1 MTINHP
7 VRLGEFASLTWNPS
21 RKLNLGKVS
30 VPLTGQL
37 AEDGTTVEV
46 TVGEINAE
54 EVQRLS
60 NVAEEVFTTAQLE
73 STVDADEDEEEE
85 FDPGENFAVW
95 TGVLGMEGVS
105 TGDGRLIETGALNW
119 QTPQD
124 FRSVKEDVGG
134 HDGAVVVG
142 TTLFM
147 DRGENGEIFGTGTFD
162 LGSDEGM
169 ESRRQVEAGIST
181 GVSFDL
187 DDMTFEVRVAE
198 ELIEKAQA
206 QMDEGGQ
213 VELQKSEDGK
223 IVVMQMSPD
232 DEMHVIT
239 SARVRASTRVSIPAF
254 AETGIKLVEDDED
267 SVDGEEAMANLDP
280 EVEGEGVSEEELS
293 ADLGEFKNWV
303 SQTGGLPKYI
313 RRIADQL
320 MAKGM
325 GESRAIA
332 SAVNTAK
339 RWARG
344 GTVRANGGPRV
355 TAKTVAKA
363 AAAVASWYSKRARAN
378 AMSGETESMTAAG
391 GPVRPPREWFSD
403 PKLTGPSP
411 LRVMEDGRV
420 FGHVATWDSCHIGY
434 AQECTAPPESRTG
447 YAFFLSGGLLTDDGS
462 EVSVGHLTLGTGH
475 ADEKMKLHAAAAH
488 YDNTGTVMADVSAGE
503 DAHGIWVA
511 GGMRSDLTEAQVR
524 AFRSAPLSGDW
535 RMDQRT
541 GNLEMVAALSV
552 NVPGFPIPR
561 PKALVSS
568 GQVQSL
574 VASGIVEE
582 EETPDP
588 SQLTVEEV
596 AVLRSIVVETQER
609 ERIKKAAALADRVKR
624 ITEGK

>member
-7 VRLGEFASLTWNPS
+7 VRLGEFASLTLDVG

-37 AEDGTTVEV
+37 AEDGTTVEIS
-46 TVGEINAE
+46 VGEVPANEI
-54 EVQRLS
+54 QRLS
-60 NVAEEVFTTAQLE
+60 NVAEEVFSEEQIEATLQE
-73 STVDADEDEEEE
+73 DAEDDYE
-85 FDPGENFAVW
+85 PGDDIAVW
-95 TGVLGMEGVS
+95 TGVIGMEGVA
-105 TGDGRLIETGALNW
+105 TGDGRLIEIGALNW

-142 TTLFM
+142 TTLYM
-147 DRGENGEIFGTGTFD
+147 DRDENGEIFATGTFD
-162 LGSDEGM
+162 LGSEEGA
-169 ESRRQVEAGIST
+169 ESARQVKNGIST
-181 GVSFDL
+181 GVSMDL

-198 ELIEKAQA
+198 ELIEKTQA
-206 QMDEGGQ
+206 AMDGEGQ

-223 IVVMQMSPD
+223 VIVTQMNPD

-254 AETGIKLVEDDED
+254 AETGIKVIEDDED
-267 SVDGEEAMANLDP
+267 SLDEEAALEELDP
-280 EVEGEGVSEEELS
+280 EVEGEGVPEDEEEL
-293 ADLGEFKNWV
+293 AAQLGEFKNWV

-313 RRIADQL
+313 RSIANQL

-325 GESRAIA
+325 AESRAIA

-355 TAKTVAKA
+355 SVKTVAKA
-363 AAAVASWYSKRARAN
+363 AAAVSSWYAKRARAN
-378 AMSGETESMTAAG
+378 AMAGDTESLTAAG
-391 GPVRPPREWFSD
+391 GPNRPPREWFSD
-403 PKLTGPSP
+403 PKLTGPTP
-411 LRVMEDGRV
+411 LRVQEDGRV
-420 FGHVATWDSCHIGY
+420 FGHLATWDSCHI
-434 AQECTAPPESRTG
+434 AHPDNCTAPPESRTS
-447 YAFFLSGGLLTDDGS
+447 YSYFLTGGLITDDGS

-503 DAHGIWVA
+503 DAYGIWVA
-511 GGMRSDLTEAQVR
+511 GGMRSSLTEEQVR
-524 AFRSAPLSGDW
+524 AFRAAPLSGDW
-535 RMDQRT
+535 RYDQRS
-541 GNLEMVAALSV
+541 GNLELVAALSV

-588 SQLTVEEV
+588 SQLTAEEV